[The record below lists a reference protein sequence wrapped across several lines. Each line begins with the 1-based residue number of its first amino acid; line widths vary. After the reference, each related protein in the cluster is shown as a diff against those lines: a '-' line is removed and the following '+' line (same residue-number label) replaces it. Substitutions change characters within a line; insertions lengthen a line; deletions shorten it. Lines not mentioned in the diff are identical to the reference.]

1 MVIIKGG
8 NGNPSPIKLIIH
20 GKKHFHISRSYYS
33 KGLGAELDSVPL
45 HHQIGRGQGT
55 LAQSEKCQLWYT
67 IKKIAYINF

>member
-8 NGNPSPIKLIIH
+8 NGKPKSAIKLIIH

-55 LAQSEKCQLWYT
+55 LAQSEKCPLWYT
-67 IKKIAYINF
+67 IKKIA